1 MLLSAPDT
9 SIQNISENIFSE
21 NIFMDSTSPRE
32 ITQWLQ
38 DWRNGD
44 SAALD
49 QLMPVVYRELRK
61 IAKGYL
67 KGERPDHTLQTT
79 ALIHEAYLRLI
90 GQDFP
95 EWQSRA
101 HFFGISAQLM
111 RQILVEHARSHG
123 AAKRSGGQKIELDEA
138 ATFVQNDAADLVAL
152 DDALTTLAGFD
163 ARKSRIVE
171 LRYFGGLSVDETATV
186 LEISVATVGREM
198 RLAQAWL
205 QREMSKS

>member
-1 MLLSAPDT
+1 
-9 SIQNISENIFSE
+9 
-21 NIFMDSTSPRE
+21 MDSTSPRE